1 MLGLKVRSVTQ
12 SVRFS
17 FILALGLVF
26 SALVIEGRAAPPATP
41 RAEHSATTTASASH
55 TRKPIDVPEPA
66 SMLLLGTGLVGL
78 AGVARR
84 HLSRRR

>member
-1 MLGLKVRSVTQ
+1 MLGLKFISVTP
-12 SVRFS
+12 SFRFS
-17 FILALGLVF
+17 FIFAIGLVF
-26 SALVIEGRAAPPATP
+26 SALVSEGRAEPPATP
-41 RAEHSATTTASASH
+41 HADHSATTATAASH
-55 TRKPIDVPEPA
+55 TRKHIDVPEPA